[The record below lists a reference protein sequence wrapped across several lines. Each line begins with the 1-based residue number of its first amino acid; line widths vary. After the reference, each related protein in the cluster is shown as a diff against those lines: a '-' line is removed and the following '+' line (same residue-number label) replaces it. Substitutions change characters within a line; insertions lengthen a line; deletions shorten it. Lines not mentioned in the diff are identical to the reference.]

1 MKKKTILQV
10 DGNNFFASCE
20 VLMNPTLKNKA
31 VCVLSNNDGCV
42 VSRSYEAKKLGV
54 PMGIPYF
61 MAKNKFKDVVY
72 LSADFSLYHDISE
85 RMMKLLMNF
94 SDKVD
99 IYSIDEAFLDIT
111 NLNKILKLSF
121 EEIAL
126 NLKKTIETQ
135 IGINVA
141 VGVANS
147 KILAKLATH
156 KAKQNTG
163 TYYIEAKN
171 IEQELSNI
179 PTEEIWGIGKNTAR
193 LLKRYG
199 IFWANEIIKKD
210 DTFYKEIMGKRGLEL
225 KYELSGE
232 SVIELTGE
240 ADKPKS
246 IQRTRAFPEFSRDK
260 DYIKTELFMH
270 LHNACKKLRY
280 YQLKTKAI
288 TVMLRT
294 KDFKIQFA
302 EEKLSNITDSEINL
316 SKIVIN
322 LFNSIYDEEIT
333 YRSAGI
339 ICYSFIDEED
349 KAQLTLFEDNK
360 TSKGNKISKVID
372 KIEYKFGAGSLL
384 VGDNGMKAIQDK
396 HKRELKHREI
406 N

>member
-1 MKKKTILQV
+1 MKKKTILHV

-20 VLMNPTLKNKA
+20 VLMNPTLKGKP

-42 VSRSYEAKKLGV
+42 VSRSYEAKRLGM

-61 MAKNKFKDVVY
+61 MAKNKFKDVIY

-85 RMMKLLMNF
+85 RMMKLLLNF

-99 IYSIDEAFLDIT
+99 IYSIDEAFIDIT
-111 NLNKILKLSF
+111 NLDKILKLSF
-121 EEIAL
+121 EEIGIK
-126 NLKKTIETQ
+126 LKETIETQ

-141 VGVANS
+141 VGIANS
-147 KILAKLATH
+147 KMLAKLATH
-156 KAKQNTG
+156 KAKLGNG
-163 TYYIEAKN
+163 TYYIEEKN
-171 IEQELSNI
+171 IEKELKNI
-179 PTEEIWGIGKNTAR
+179 PTEEIWGIGKNTSR

-199 IFWANEIIKKD
+199 IFFANEIIKKD
-210 DTFYKEIMGKRGLEL
+210 ENFYKEIMGKRGLEL
-225 KYELSGE
+225 KYELSGI
-232 SVIELTGE
+232 SVIPLTGE
-240 ADKPKS
+240 AEKPKS

-260 DYIKTELFMH
+260 DYIKTEIFMH

-288 TVMLRT
+288 AVMLRT

-302 EEKLSNITDSEINL
+302 EEKLSSITDSELNL
-316 SKIVIN
+316 SEIVIK
-322 LFNSIYDEEIT
+322 LFNNIYDEEIT

-349 KAQLTLFEDNK
+349 KSQLTLFEDKK
-360 TSKGNKISKVID
+360 TEKGNKLSKIID
-372 KIEYKFGAGSLL
+372 KIEHKFGNGSLL
-384 VGDNGMKAIQDK
+384 VGDNGIKTIQNK
-396 HKRELKHREI
+396 HKRELRHREI